1 VVSKAGPAAQAAPPD
16 EVQPVGH
23 LPSAG
28 SVLRV
33 AIVGWGLGHVMLG
46 DRRGWLLLI
55 LQPIAVAGVVLL
67 ALGLIDGTRWL
78 IVFPPLVALL
88 VFWIAQ
94 AVDAHQRAIKMG
106 ARAGGELAIVGL
118 LPIALTVL
126 TLFWLV
132 GGRHGSPSATLQEYI
147 GAWMDNRPEA
157 AAPLFAAARTPD
169 SVSAEWD
176 AENQMLSQRVAAAE
190 ATYGEGSGLDADHP
204 FDSLRFGDPE
214 VSGDGR
220 VAITVEI
227 VRDERVQTTV
237 LGFIPT
243 AGQQTVVVEREMTI
257 WLEQDDQPQLTWL
270 PFGGFDS
277 YSWRISAIDT
287 SPTS

>member
-1 VVSKAGPAAQAAPPD
+1 MIRNSAPASEAAPAD
-16 EVQPVGH
+16 ETQPPRHV
-23 LPSAG
+23 PSART
-28 SVLRV
+28 VLRV

-55 LQPIAVAGVVLL
+55 LQPVAICACALL
-67 ALGLIDGTRWL
+67 AVGLIDGTRWL

-94 AVDAHQRAIKMG
+94 AVDAHQRALRMG
-106 ARAGGELAIVGL
+106 SQPGGEMAIVAL

-132 GGRHGSPSATLQEYI
+132 GGRHGSPSATLQQYI
-147 GAWMDNRPEA
+147 EAWMDNRPETA
-157 AAPLFAAARTPD
+157 AALFAPARTPG
-169 SVSAEWD
+169 SVSAEWGV
-176 AENQMLSQRVAAAE
+176 ESQTLSQRIAAAE
-190 ATYGEGSGLDADHP
+190 ATYGEESGLDSDHP
-204 FDSLRFGDPE
+204 FDSLRFGDPV
-214 VSGDGR
+214 VSGDSR
-220 VAITVEI
+220 VSMTVDI
-227 VRDERVQTTV
+227 VRDERVQATV

-243 AGQQTVVVEREMTI
+243 AGSQTVVVERELTI
-257 WLEQDDQPQLTWL
+257 WLEEDDQPQLTWL

-277 YSWRISAIDT
+277 FSWRISAIDS

>member
-1 VVSKAGPAAQAAPPD
+1 VISKAGPTEAAEPANEA
-16 EVQPVGH
+16 QPAGH
-23 LPSAG
+23 VPSAR
-28 SVLRV
+28 SVLRA

-55 LQPIAVAGVVLL
+55 LQPVAVVGVVLL
-67 ALGLIDGTRWL
+67 AMGLIDGTRWL

-106 ARAGGELAIVGL
+106 GEPGGELAIVGL

-126 TLFWLV
+126 TLFWLL
-132 GGRHGSPSATLQEYI
+132 GGRHGSPSATLQQYI
-147 GAWMDNRPEA
+147 GAWMDNRAEA
-157 AAPLFAAARTPD
+157 AAPRFAAPRTPD
-169 SVSAEWD
+169 SVSAEWST
-176 AENQMLSQRVAAAE
+176 ESQLLSQRVAAAE
-190 ATYGEGSGLDADHP
+190 AAYGDESGLDSDHP
-204 FDSLRFGDPE
+204 FDSLRFDDPV

-220 VAITVEI
+220 VAMTVEI

-277 YSWRISAIDT
+277 YSWRISAIDS